1 MYFVLIVLGPYMS
14 IDALVEAIITS
25 ANVVCFR
32 G

>member
-1 MYFVLIVLGPYMS
+1 MYFVLIVLGPMS